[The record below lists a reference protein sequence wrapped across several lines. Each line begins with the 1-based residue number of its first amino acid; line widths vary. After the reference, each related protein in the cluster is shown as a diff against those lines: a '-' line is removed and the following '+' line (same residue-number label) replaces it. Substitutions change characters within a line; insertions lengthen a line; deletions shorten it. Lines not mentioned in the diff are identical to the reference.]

1 MTGVNEREDDFFELM
16 SDVKARSEVNGS
28 ANEDRV
34 PSSTRIWGA
43 ERERK
48 EQILLFLPL
57 PLVPLACSGDIAIA
71 YIEGIVI
78 YSSAARDYKPAA
90 VPLDAAQEA
99 RYPAGTLGDIP
110 AR

>member
-1 MTGVNEREDDFFELM
+1 MKIEFLLLPEYGAQSERE
-16 SDVKARSEVNGS
+16 
-28 ANEDRV
+28 
-34 PSSTRIWGA
+34 
-43 ERERK
+43 K

-99 RYPAGTLGDIP
+99 RYPAGTLGDIQ